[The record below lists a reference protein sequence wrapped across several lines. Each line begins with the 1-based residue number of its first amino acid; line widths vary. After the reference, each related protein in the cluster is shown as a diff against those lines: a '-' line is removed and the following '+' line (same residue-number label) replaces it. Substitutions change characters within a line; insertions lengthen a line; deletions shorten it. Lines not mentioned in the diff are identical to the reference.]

1 MHVDVVAMCRS
12 WHLSSL
18 PSCGQPFSDAIP
30 IVFEETSYSVG
41 EAAGGLEICAVA
53 PASLDVAVAVTVQA
67 TAGGTAQGILYL
79 SQQLI
84 EHQTSLTI

>member
-1 MHVDVVAMCRS
+1 M
-12 WHLSSL
+12 
-18 PSCGQPFSDAIP
+18 
-30 IVFEETSYSVG
+30 FEETSYSVG

-67 TAGGTAQGILYL
+67 TAGGTARGILYL